1 MPSASLVCVLC
12 FQRYGLWDHEGPLKE
27 DPAPEHCEDERKN
40 VEGEDV
46 GQAEKS
52 EEKDTEEKEGRVS
65 SRTDLEKL
73 ENAEQVS
80 TNDQY

>member
-1 MPSASLVCVLC
+1 M
-12 FQRYGLWDHEGPLKE
+12 KE

-46 GQAEKS
+46 VKTEKG

-65 SRTDLEKL
+65 SRTDVEKL

-80 TNDQY
+80 TND